1 MARILPTLGV
11 AACGLITSALTA
23 IAVILIEK
31 LVGLNI
37 FTFMLWFVIPA
48 GAIMTGLVA
57 ASGYYFGTLYFHT
70 RPGILL
76 FLQMVLIAGFT
87 QGLIYY
93 AEYLTLVLD
102 DGRRISDYVPFANY
116 LDIRLTQTE
125 YRMGRGSS
133 SSGPIGQ
140 LGYWIAGLQFVGFL
154 LGGVVSFLI
163 LRQKPVC
170 AACQKYYRPLGSVDK
185 KFSEQDQFISYYD
198 TIFSSPVDSEDFAKA
213 IQTKRDAKVAQG
225 TINLRSSLLGCP
237 SCKEQMIDDKVQV
250 YNGSDWKDLTQLR
263 RMTRI
268 PAGVNLVPVF
278 RSKT

>member
-1 MARILPTLGV
+1 VAQFLPTDGV

-23 IAVILIEK
+23 IAVLLIEK

-37 FTFMLWFVIPA
+37 FTFMLWLVVPA
-48 GAIMTGLVA
+48 GAALTGFVA

-76 FLQMVLIAGFT
+76 FVQMVLIAGFT
-87 QGLIYY
+87 QWLIYY
-93 AEYLTLVLD
+93 AEYLTLILD
-102 DGRRISDYVPFANY
+102 DGRRVSDFVSFANY
-116 LDIRLTQTE
+116 LDVRLTQAE
-125 YRMGRGSS
+125 YRIGRGSS

-140 LGYWIAGLQFVGFL
+140 LGYWVALLQFVGFL
-154 LGGVVSFLI
+154 LGGVVCFII

-170 AACQKYYRPLGSVDK
+170 DTCQKYYRPLGSVDK
-185 KFSEQDQFISYYD
+185 KFSEQDQFIAHYD
-198 TIFSSPVDSEDFAKA
+198 TMFSSPVDSEDFAKA
-213 IQTKRDAKVAQG
+213 IRTKADAKVAQG

-237 SCKEQMIDDKVQV
+237 SCKEQIIDDKVQV
-250 YNGSDWKDLTQLR
+250 YNGSDWKDLTDLH

-268 PAGVNLVPVF
+268 PAGVNLVPLF

>member
-1 MARILPTLGV
+1 VARFLPTVGV
-11 AACGLITSALTA
+11 AACGLITSGLTA
-23 IAVILIEK
+23 IAVLLIEK

-37 FTFMLWFVIPA
+37 FTFMIWLVVPA
-48 GAIMTGLVA
+48 GAALTGFVA

-76 FLQMVLIAGFT
+76 LLQMVLIAGFT
-87 QGLIYY
+87 QWLIYY
-93 AEYLTLVLD
+93 AEYLTLILD
-102 DGRRISDYVPFANY
+102 DGRRVSD
-116 LDIRLTQTE
+116 LDVRLTQAE
-125 YRMGRGSS
+125 YRIGRGSS

-140 LGYWIAGLQFVGFL
+140 LGYWVALLQFVGFL
-154 LGGVVSFLI
+154 LGGVVCFII

-170 AACQKYYRPLGSVDK
+170 DACQKYYRPLGSVDR
-185 KFSEQDQFISYYD
+185 KFSEQEQFIAHYD

-213 IQTKRDAKVAQG
+213 IQTKADAKVTQG

-237 SCKEQMIDDKVQV
+237 SCKEQIIDDKVQV
-250 YNGSDWKDLTQLR
+250 YNGSDWKDLTQLN